1 MGDYGIEGLGV
12 VSRALDAMDKYHWWE
27 GSLALRLRFLLDTNI
42 LIPLQDSM
50 VVLQPSLT
58 NFVRLCNVHGHQLL
72 YHPASVDDIQR
83 DTNQDRRRRTLE
95 RLRQYSELQAGPQCP
110 WNTGRTSENDACDNE
125 ILYALE
131 CNAAHAL
138 VTEDQGLHRKA
149 RDRGLSSR
157 VYFIQTAND
166 WLSRLHEPGEIQL
179 PNIEDVE
186 LHTLTHQL
194 SDPFFDSIRGG
205 YDGFDEW
212 FRLKAMDGRRAWV
225 YRDGNDPVI
234 SAICIYAIQTNEPIT
249 DDGEVLRGQSLKI
262 CTFKVG
268 ETVRGRKLGELFLR
282 AAFQHATIHQCAAIF
297 LHANSERHV
306 QLIALID
313 DYGFQYK
320 GDYRGDEVYSK
331 AHPVEPPAVI
341 MEPFEYVKRYYPHY
355 LSGDEVQKFLVPIVP
370 IFHEI
375 LFPDY
380 QDPGHGLPD
389 NHPRRHVSNAIKLA
403 YLCHAPSRQP
413 RAGDIVLFYRSRDLR
428 AITSLGIVERYEC
441 SESAE
446 EIAEIVSRRTV
457 YSDEQIVEMAESETK
472 VMLFRLICH
481 FDPPLGY
488 VALKRL
494 RVIRGPIQSIT
505 KISNESFSRIIR
517 ATER

>member
-1 MGDYGIEGLGV
+1 
-12 VSRALDAMDKYHWWE
+12 MDKRRWLE

-72 YHPASVDDIQR
+72 YHPASVEDIQR
-83 DTNQDRRRRTLE
+83 DTNQDRRRRTLQ

-110 WNTGRTSENDACDNE
+110 WNNALTSENDACDNE

-131 CNAAHAL
+131 CNATHAL

-149 RDRGLSSR
+149 RERGLSTR
-157 VYFIQTAND
+157 MYFIQTAND
-166 WLSRLHEPGEIQL
+166 WLCRLHELGEVHL
-179 PNIEDVE
+179 PNVEDVE

-194 SDPFFDSIRGG
+194 AEPFFNSIRAG
-205 YDGFDEW
+205 YAGFDDW
-212 FRLKAMDGRRAWV
+212 FRLKAMEGRRAWV
-225 YRDGNDPVI
+225 YRDGPVPTI
-234 SAICIYAIQTNEPIT
+234 SAICIYAVQTNEPIT
-249 DDGEVLRGQSLKI
+249 DDGKVLPGQSLKL

-282 AAFQHATIHQCAAIF
+282 AAFQHATNHHCESIF
-297 LHANSERHV
+297 LHANNQRHT
-306 QLIALID
+306 QLITLID
-313 DYGFQYK
+313 DYGFKYA
-320 GDYRGDEVYSK
+320 GEYRGDAVYFK
-331 AHPVEPPAVI
+331 AHPIEPPALL
-341 MEPFEYVKRYYPHY
+341 MGSFEYVRRYYPHY
-355 LSGDEVQKFLVPIVP
+355 LSGDDVQKFLVPIVP
-370 IFHEI
+370 AFHEI

-380 QDPGHGLPD
+380 QDPGQGLPD
-389 NHPRRHVSNAIKLA
+389 DHPRRHVGNAIKLA

-413 RAGDIVLFYRSRDLR
+413 RSGDIVLFYRSRDMR
-428 AITSLGIVERYEC
+428 AITSLGVVERYEW

-457 YSDEQIVEMAESETK
+457 YSDEQIEEMAQSETK

-488 VALKRL
+488 ATLKRL
-494 RVIRGPIQSIT
+494 RVIKGPIQSIT